1 MSDEI
6 FAPTREQI
14 LSWPAAEMLKYMK
27 DPVKRAIIEQVWNT
41 PVVDQDALE
50 TQRLADEAA
59 AQIAASEAAAV
70 AEEARLAAEAEAAR
84 VAALPAAPAPTKI
97 IVEYQTRDENNNP
110 IGRPT
115 HLEAD
120 TWEEMSQK
128 QQAAHENAVRHAE
141 KLRNRK
147 PTYKKD
153 EPQPEPGL
161 SDDEILRI
169 AQDIN
174 PDPAQAKKTAE
185 AVRKLS
191 GADQLEEDRRKAREA
206 EEYARGQA
214 VSYEFMKNHLH
225 DFNPCQANSDI
236 LTEHMKEN
244 DLSWTVD
251 NLEIAFAATE
261 SRLARPVSVIVPPAA
276 NPPAQAPVAA
286 AVPAAEVTVAPPAA
300 AAPTAVAA
308 PAVVAN
314 PQAPARRV
322 PDGGLQPGQLTG
334 RPTAAQ
340 QPVGLTKRD
349 IQKMPRDE
357 YKLKIKDP
365 KFRAAVERLFAQQT
379 TA

>member
-1 MSDEI
+1 MIDEI

-14 LSWPAAEMLKYMK
+14 LSWPAAEMLKFMK
-27 DPVKRAIIEQVWNT
+27 DPEKRTIIEQVWNT

-50 TQRLADEAA
+50 EQRLADEAT
-59 AQIAASEAAAV
+59 AQIAASEAAAA
-70 AEEARLAAEAEAAR
+70 AEEARLAAEAAAAQK
-84 VAALPAAPAPTKI
+84 AAETPAPTKI
-97 IVEYQTRDENNNP
+97 VVEYQTRDENGNP

-120 TWEEMSQK
+120 SWEEMSQK
-128 QQAAHENAVRHAE
+128 QQAAHENAARHIE
-141 KLRNRK
+141 KLKSRK
-147 PTYKKD
+147 PTFKKD
-153 EPQPEPGL
+153 EPQPEVGL
-161 SDDEILRI
+161 TEQEILQL
-169 AQDIN
+169 AQELN
-174 PDPAQAKKTAE
+174 PDPEQAKKAAD
-185 AVRKLS
+185 AVRKS
-191 GADQLEEDRRKAREA
+191 SVADKIEEATRKAREA

-214 VSYEFMKNHLH
+214 VSYEFMKNHLQ
-225 DFNPCQANSDI
+225 DFNPCQANSDV
-236 LTEHMKEN
+236 LTEYMKEN
-244 DLSWTVD
+244 DLTWTVD

-300 AAPTAVAA
+300 VAPTAVAA
-308 PAVVAN
+308 PTVVAN
-314 PQAPARRV
+314 PPAAARRV
-322 PDGGLQPGQLTG
+322 PDGGLQPGQLSG
-334 RPTAAQ
+334 RPGVAA

-349 IQKMPRDE
+349 IQKMPREE